1 MFELHSLPPSFT
13 PACAVFDCDGV
24 LLDSETLWG
33 EIQAEMFNYY
43 RVELTAELDAA
54 LVGVSA
60 GDLADQLAALSPLA
74 AEFDGSPEAFRDSVY
89 ATITSTEFDIIDRGV
104 TRIEGALEVI
114 KLLSAKIPVA
124 VASNSGGKLLTKK
137 LTHFGYAPYLDTWVS
152 FHDVEEGKP
161 APDIYLEATRRLG
174 FAPQQALT
182 VEDSITGMKAATA
195 AGTNCLIYQVEPDAS
210 TPTPLLTAG
219 IGRFSSFRDP
229 AFLDQLT
236 AWVGNL
242 PDRDRPGQ

>member
-89 ATITSTEFDIIDRGV
+89 TTITSTEFDIIDRGV
-104 TRIEGALEVI
+104 SRIEGALEVI

-210 TPTPLLTAG
+210 TPAPLLTAG
-219 IGRFSSFRDP
+219 IGRFSSFTDP